1 MAGNWGEPERMW
13 DEYDWER
20 FLQQQDGKTEKY
32 MQLLETYLDDPRRD
46 EIIAREMGWTQLLD
60 EKDWS
65 AEVDALLD
73 ETATEEEESDVD
85 NTVPSG
91 ETFQEHHLY
100 RAAFD
105 LTLWIDQL
113 FDQNP
118 TLQNEPAAVKLATHA
133 ALASAK
139 LAAALSGDHLDEIG
153 MTIAYLKR
161 ALKAITTSMN
171 AAAQLRKAAG
181 LISRSEYL
189 VLQQR
194 LFEVRDGIVSLM
206 GEYRGEWR
214 RRFGPDN
221 FHR

>member
-1 MAGNWGEPERMW
+1 MAGNWGEPERLW

-73 ETATEEEESDVD
+73 EGATDEDDTDAANS
-85 NTVPSG
+85 PASG

-113 FDQNP
+113 FDQNAA
-118 TLQNEPAAVKLATHA
+118 LQNEPAAVKLATHA

-181 LISRSEYL
+181 MISRSEYL

-206 GEYRGEWR
+206 GEYRAEWR
-214 RRFGPDN
+214 RRFGPDT
-221 FHR
+221 FRR